1 MDEAVRKS
9 LKDRYTAAGHAM
21 QSGVLHLMAVTDSHT
36 PKHLRVGV
44 NTAHADLASLA
55 KLMLDKGVFTEEE
68 YLTALA
74 EGMEAE
80 KARYEA
86 EISRRTGNPVTLI

>member
-1 MDEAVRKS
+1 MDDSVRKS
-9 LKDRYTAAGHAM
+9 LTDRYNAAAHAM
-21 QSGVLHLMAVTDSHT
+21 QSGVAYLMASTDAHT

-44 NTAHADLASLA
+44 NTAHADLGSLA
-55 KLMLDKGVFTEEE
+55 RLLLSKGVITEEE

-86 EISRRTGNPVTLI
+86 DISARTGRTVTLG